1 MGTKV
6 VRIKLMGAPEIAIDG
21 TPVRLPF
28 RQADALIYYLAVTG
42 SAAKTN
48 RHGRRWR

>member
-42 SAAKTN
+42 SAAKTKLCDLL
-48 RHGRRWR
+48 W